1 MNTRPAQR
9 PASTSDARKRHAEA
23 REAARA
29 AFEANRRERCAC
41 GTHQLVDGQPV
52 VTGGLVHDMVCISA
66 EAVGL

>member
-9 PASTSDARKRHAEA
+9 PASTSDARKRHAE
-23 REAARA
+23 ARA